1 MEESQLIIFFFF
13 ASFVCLILISGIVI
27 FIIQYRKRKLE
38 YNTDKA
44 LLNKTHQEELLKTQ
58 IDIQMQTLKDIGRE
72 IHDNVGQKLTLASI
86 YTSQLAHANFHPDI
100 QTQLHSIGEI
110 INDSL
115 TELRSLSK
123 SITNEAID
131 SAELFTI
138 IKNECA
144 KVNALQICQV
154 NFIETEEPF
163 VVSAVQKN
171 FIQRIL
177 QEFIHNSLKHASC
190 KTINVEMNYH
200 ASNLQIQLSDDGIG
214 FDMQQNSEGI
224 GLNNMKSRAD
234 LLNADYS
241 MISELGKGTYCKIT
255 LPLNKAA

>member
-1 MEESQLIIFFFF
+1 M
-13 ASFVCLILISGIVI
+13 
-27 FIIQYRKRKLE
+27 E
-38 YNTDKA
+38 YNTDKE
-44 LLNKTHQEELLKTQ
+44 LLNKAHQEELLKTQ
-58 IDIQMQTLKDIGRE
+58 IDIQIQTIKDIGRE

-86 YTSQLAHANFHPDI
+86 YTSQLVHANIHPDI
-100 QTQLHSIGEI
+100 HTQLLSIGEI

-131 SAELFTI
+131 SVELFSI
-138 IKNECA
+138 LNNECA
-144 KVNALQICQV
+144 NVNALHICQV
-154 NFIETEEPF
+154 NFVEAGEPF

-190 KTINVEMNYH
+190 KTIDVEIIYH
-200 ASNLQIQLSDDGIG
+200 ASNLQIQLRDDGVG
-214 FDMQQNSEGI
+214 FDMQQTSEGI
-224 GLNNMKSRAD
+224 GLINMKSRAD

-255 LPLNKAA
+255 LPLNKAT